1 MRWIGVALAVGVAVF
16 ALAKLDARMTGR
28 HRTGTPPESIG
39 NASRAKLE
47 RVLHDA
53 GAGEAARP

>member
-28 HRTGTPPESIG
+28 HRPAAQETIG
-39 NASRAKLE
+39 DASRARLE
-47 RVLHDA
+47 RVLHDS
-53 GAGEAARP
+53 GAGRAAKP

>member
-28 HRTGTPPESIG
+28 HRTGAQEAISD
-39 NASRAKLE
+39 ASHARLE

-53 GAGEAARP
+53 GAGEAAKP